1 MASICNRCGNTNN
14 PPGTRNCSVCGA
26 PLPAGA
32 APTQAMLVTSG
43 GRRYRLSS
51 SGETLIGSR
60 GCAILLSDPSV
71 APKHARISP
80 AGSGFVIEDLG
91 AGIRVNGTPVAG
103 PTPLKNG
110 DTVSVGT
117 VHLQYQGPGAVAAKA
132 QPPPVVIPQ
141 QKPVLPPAP
150 QKPFQ
155 VPVNPIVPGAQVPQ
169 PAGAPATPAVV
180 LAKPARGILADGQVL
195 TADPERQDMPPFD
208 AGRALVIFS
217 VVLVILGI
225 VAVVFAA
232 SLAIWIALLIC
243 GVGSVGCMLPMM
255 LPLVFSAFRPILSLF
270 GGRQTVSILN
280 FQVLD
285 SLSNMPLDVMLIRK
299 RGGGGS
305 VRIGD
310 MVRVRGK
317 RQARTGLIHA
327 YRVEIYESGGLPT
340 NFGLE
345 GHKPWPIWVG
355 LLALGL
361 TIAGLVVAVGSVL
374 GT

>member
-1 MASICNRCGNTNN
+1 MASICNRCGNTSNL
-14 PPGTRNCSVCGA
+14 PGTRNCSVCGA

-80 AGSGFVIEDLG
+80 TGSGFIVEDLG
-91 AGIRVNGTPVAG
+91 GGTQLNAAPVAG
-103 PTPLKNG
+103 PTPLQNG
-110 DTVSVGT
+110 DTVSVGA
-117 VHLQYQGPGAVAAKA
+117 VHLQYQGPGAIAAKA

-141 QKPVLPPAP
+141 QKPVLPPTPPKPLQAP
-150 QKPFQ
+150 VKP
-155 VPVNPIVPGAQVPQ
+155 VVPGAQLPQ
-169 PAGAPATPAVV
+169 PAGAPATPVV
-180 LAKPARGILADGQVL
+180 AATPARGILADGQVL

-208 AGRALVIFS
+208 IGRALVILS
-217 VVLVILGI
+217 VVLVLLGI
-225 VAVVFAA
+225 VAVVVAA
-232 SLAIWIALLIC
+232 SLALWIGLLIC
-243 GVGSVGCMLPMM
+243 GLGSVGCMLPMM
-255 LPLVFSAFRPILSLF
+255 FPLVFSAFRPLLGWL
-270 GGRQTVSILN
+270 GGRQTVPILN

-285 SLSNMPLDVMLIRK
+285 SSSNMPLDVMLIRK

-310 MVRVRGK
+310 KVRVRGR
-317 RQARTGLIHA
+317 RQASTGLIHA
-327 YRVEIYESGGLPT
+327 YRVEIYESGGHPT
-340 NFGLE
+340 NYGLE
-345 GHKPWPIWVG
+345 GHKPWPIWPG

-361 TIAGLVVAVGSVL
+361 TIAGLVAAVGYVL
-374 GT
+374 SI